1 MFLMNC
7 ETKHKVEKMTKAL
20 VLFSG
25 GQDSTTCLYWAL
37 QNFDDVTAL
46 GFDYGQKHRVELEQA
61 TKIADLAGI
70 SFEILKLDN
79 LLGNSALL
87 QHDRDINA
95 PHPQAIGLPGA
106 FVPGRNLIFLSL
118 AASYAFNRGIFDIVG
133 GMCQT
138 DYSGYPDC
146 RRVFIESFETTISLA
161 TMQDFRVHTPLM
173 YMNKADTFKL
183 AEDLGVLDVIVEHT
197 HSDYN
202 GDRSER
208 HPWGYGKLDNEASR
222 LRARGYEE
230 FQRRYHPN
238 DAIPGGMTHTND
250 DLTTGTDLPTMGG
263 PATIEMMAFDAG
275 SLAAAAAA
283 RGLSASVSPE
293 HPETATDEHEAIP
306 DPDKS
311 K

>member
-1 MFLMNC
+1 
-7 ETKHKVEKMTKAL
+7 MTKAL

-25 GQDSTTCLYWAL
+25 GQDSTACLYWAL
-37 QNFDDVTAL
+37 QNFDDVAAL

-61 TKIADLAGI
+61 TKIAEMAGVP
-70 SFEILKLDN
+70 FEILTLDH

-95 PHPQAIGLPGA
+95 PHPQAAGLPGA
-106 FVPGRNLIFLSL
+106 FVPGRNLIFLSI

-183 AEDLGVLDVIVEHT
+183 AEDLGVLEVILEHT
-197 HSDYN
+197 HTDYN

-230 FQRRYHPN
+230 FRRRYHP
-238 DAIPGGMTHTND
+238 AE
-250 DLTTGTDLPTMGG
+250 DLSTGTDIPTIGG
-263 PATIEMMAFDAG
+263 PATIEMMAFDVG

-283 RGLSASVSPE
+283 ARESSPSVSPE
-293 HPETATDEHEAIP
+293 LTGAATDEHEAVP

-311 K
+311 N

>member
-1 MFLMNC
+1 
-7 ETKHKVEKMTKAL
+7 MTKAL

-37 QNFDDVTAL
+37 QNFDDVVAL

-61 TKIADLAGI
+61 AKIAEMAGVP
-70 SFEILKLDN
+70 FEVLKMDGLV
-79 LLGNSALL
+79 GNSALTNPGM
-87 QHDRDINA
+87 DINA
-95 PHPQAIGLPGA
+95 SHPQAVGLPGA

-118 AASYAFNRGIFDIVG
+118 ASSYAFNQGIFDIVG

-146 RRVFIESFETTISLA
+146 RRVFIESFETSVSLA

-173 YMNKADTFKL
+173 YLNKADTFKL
-183 AEDLGVLDVIVEHT
+183 AEDLGILEIILEHT
-197 HSDYN
+197 HTDYN

-222 LRARGYEE
+222 LRARGWEE
-230 FQRRYHPN
+230 YRSRYHTGS
-238 DAIPGGMTHTND
+238 ATSD
-250 DLTTGTDLPTMGG
+250 DLPESHELSTGTDLPTMGG
-263 PATIEMMAFDAG
+263 PATVEMMAFDAD

-283 RGLSASVSPE
+283 MSSPPAME
-293 HPETATDEHEAIP
+293 LPGAATDEHEAVP
-306 DPDKS
+306 DPDKE
-311 K
+311 KGE